1 MGKLID
7 KIKSFKKI
15 SIFLFIYILLFMPKC
30 FAEKSKEVKV
40 GILLGFTGAVES
52 LTPLMAESVEL
63 AFKEVTTN
71 KDLDKDINFKLLKAD
86 TACDNINFAKNSATK
101 LVKDGVEAIIG
112 AACPNITKEVAKEI
126 LIPKKIL
133 MISPADNSNELITLK
148 DNAYLFRTTPSK
160 IRGSEILADITK
172 DRGIRKIAISYSN
185 EKEYKKFAKAF
196 SDALDKKNVK
206 TTIMLSHNKNVNDY
220 SKHISALSAA
230 GGDALAVI
238 SDINLGGDQI
248 IKSVLDTG
256 MFKIFI
262 LSENMV
268 DQKIIDNFK
277 EKDLKKSFGYVSGFS
292 NLGSEKFIN
301 IAQKAGVDPFSP
313 YTFES
318 YDAAAVVILSNFAKI
333 YSENISNKD
342 AIYSIA
348 NKPGVKIYPGEIKK
362 AINILRE
369 GKTINYEGAT
379 GVEFDNFGDTFG
391 SFVEVDFKKG
401 KIKTKKLR

>member
-1 MGKLID
+1 MSGLIGKINIFS
-7 KIKSFKKI
+7 KIL
-15 SIFLFIYILLFMPKC
+15 IFLFICILLFIPKC

-52 LTPLMAESVEL
+52 LTPLMADSVEL
-63 AFKEVTTN
+63 AFKEVTKN
-71 KDLDKDINFKLLKAD
+71 QDLVEDLNFKILKAD
-86 TACDNINFAKNSATK
+86 TACNNINFAKNAATK
-101 LVKDGVEAIIG
+101 LIKDGVDAIIG

-126 LIPKKIL
+126 SIPKKIL
-133 MISPADNSNELITLK
+133 MISPADNSNELIGLK
-148 DNAYLFRTTPSK
+148 DNDYLFRTTPSK
-160 IRGSEILADITK
+160 IRGSKILADITN

-185 EKEYKKFAKAF
+185 EKEYKKFAKSF

-206 TTIMLSHNKNVNDY
+206 TTIMLSHNRNVNDY

-248 IKSVLDTG
+248 IKSILDAG
-256 MFKIFI
+256 MFNVFI
-262 LSENMV
+262 LSESMV
-268 DQKIIDNFK
+268 DQKIIDDFK
-277 EKDLKKSFGYVSGFS
+277 EKDLKRSFGYVSGFS
-292 NLGSEKFIN
+292 NLGSEKFIS
-301 IAQKAGVDPFSP
+301 IAQKAGVDPYSP
-313 YTFES
+313 YTYES
-318 YDAAAVVILSNFAKI
+318 YDAAAVIILSNFAKI
-333 YSENISNKD
+333 YSENISYKD

-348 NKPGVKIYPGEIKK
+348 NKPGIKIYPGEIKK

>member
-1 MGKLID
+1 
-7 KIKSFKKI
+7 
-15 SIFLFIYILLFMPKC
+15 
-30 FAEKSKEVKV
+30 
-40 GILLGFTGAVES
+40 
-52 LTPLMAESVEL
+52 
-63 AFKEVTTN
+63 
-71 KDLDKDINFKLLKAD
+71 
-86 TACDNINFAKNSATK
+86 
-101 LVKDGVEAIIG
+101 
-112 AACPNITKEVAKEI
+112 
-126 LIPKKIL
+126 
-133 MISPADNSNELITLK
+133 
-148 DNAYLFRTTPSK
+148 
-160 IRGSEILADITK
+160 
-172 DRGIRKIAISYSN
+172 
-185 EKEYKKFAKAF
+185 
-196 SDALDKKNVK
+196 
-206 TTIMLSHNKNVNDY
+206 MLSHNRNVNDY

-248 IKSVLDTG
+248 IKSILDAG
-256 MFKIFI
+256 MFNVFI
-262 LSENMV
+262 LSESMV
-268 DQKIIDNFK
+268 DQKLIDDFK

-292 NLGSEKFIN
+292 NLGSEKFIS

-318 YDAAAVVILSNFAKI
+318 YDAAAVIILSNFAKI
-333 YSENISNKD
+333 YSENISDKD

-348 NKPGVKIYPGEIKK
+348 NKPGIKIYPGEIKK

>member
-1 MGKLID
+1 MRMLIG
-7 KIKSFKKI
+7 KI
-15 SIFLFIYILLFMPKC
+15 STFNKILIFLFINILLFIPKC

-52 LTPLMAESVEL
+52 LTPLMADSMEL
-63 AFKEVTTN
+63 AFKEVTKN
-71 KDLDKDINFKLLKAD
+71 QDLVKDLNFKILKAD
-86 TACDNINFAKNSATK
+86 TACNNINFAKNAATK
-101 LVKDGVEAIIG
+101 LIKDGVDAIIG

-126 LIPKKIL
+126 SIPKKIL
-133 MISPADNSNELITLK
+133 MISPADNSNELIELK
-148 DNAYLFRTTPSK
+148 DNGYLFRTTPSK
-160 IRGSEILADITK
+160 IRGSKILADITN

-185 EKEYKKFAKAF
+185 KKEYKKFAKAF

-206 TTIMLSHNKNVNDY
+206 TTIMLSHNGNVNDY

-248 IKSVLDTG
+248 IKSILDAG
-256 MFKIFI
+256 MFSIFI
-262 LSENMV
+262 LSESMV
-268 DQKIIDNFK
+268 DQKIIDDFK
-277 EKDLKKSFGYVSGFS
+277 EKDLKRSFGYVSGFS

-318 YDAAAVVILSNFAKI
+318 YDAAAVIILSNFAKI

-348 NKPGVKIYPGEIKK
+348 NKPGIKIYPGEIKK
-362 AINILRE
+362 AINFLRE

>member
-7 KIKSFKKI
+7 KIKNFKKI

-248 IKSVLDTG
+248 IKSILDTG